1 MSPATGG
8 VHPARRTD
16 ALTLRCPPCLPPRVQ
31 DSFETGSKLAMASGA
46 TSNYIPDS
54 RGVQAAWSDLS
65 GSTKRARSS
74 LRAGHALSAAE
85 KSDYLK
91 GFNSAE
97 KDFRVNTSSEWKPNE
112 LMLKSFFQS
121 TDAEYR
127 RTHPVEVFSDF
138 KVIHQEGQGSKNVAT
153 KSIQKDIDEQED

>member
-97 KDFRVNTSSEWKPNE
+97 KDFRERGSVKNGSG
-112 LMLKSFFQS
+112 QS
-121 TDAEYR
+121 
-127 RTHPVEVFSDF
+127 
-138 KVIHQEGQGSKNVAT
+138 GAT
-153 KSIQKDIDEQED
+153 KTVCASGVCVTSMEGRRKLGSGDRKRSERRAA

>member
-1 MSPATGG
+1 
-8 VHPARRTD
+8 
-16 ALTLRCPPCLPPRVQ
+16 VQ

-97 KDFRVNTSSEWKPNE
+97 KDYRERGSVKNGSG
-112 LMLKSFFQS
+112 QS
-121 TDAEYR
+121 
-127 RTHPVEVFSDF
+127 
-138 KVIHQEGQGSKNVAT
+138 GAT
-153 KSIQKDIDEQED
+153 KTVCASGVCVTSKEGRRKLGSGDRKRSERRAA